1 MAGVCGTVLCSCYKG
16 NTTHTLPGSHGHMI
30 RGECEQNC
38 SICDHCC
45 ERGTSDKI
53 KVNVPNQENV
63 AAFFWVKSR
72 PKEEEILS
80 R

>member
-1 MAGVCGTVLCSCYKG
+1 
-16 NTTHTLPGSHGHMI
+16 MI